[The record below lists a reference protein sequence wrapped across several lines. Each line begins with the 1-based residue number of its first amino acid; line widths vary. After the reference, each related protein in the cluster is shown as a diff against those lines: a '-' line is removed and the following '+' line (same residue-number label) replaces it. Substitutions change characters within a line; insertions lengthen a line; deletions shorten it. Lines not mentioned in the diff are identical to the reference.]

1 MAADPNRLRK
11 RRLRRIPGL
20 AMDDPAFEK
29 LIHEQLRL
37 GIVSMLAVNDTLTFV
52 ELKEML
58 GTTDGNLSVHARKLE
73 NAGYVRCKKTFQ
85 GRTPRTEFCLTA
97 KGRKAFTRYL
107 DHMQALIRAARRG

>member
-1 MAADPNRLRK
+1 MAADPDRLRK

-73 NAGYVRCKKTFQ
+73 SAGYVRCKKTFQ
-85 GRTPRTEFCLTA
+85 DRTPRTEFCLTA
-97 KGRKAFTRYL
+97 KGRKAFTCYL